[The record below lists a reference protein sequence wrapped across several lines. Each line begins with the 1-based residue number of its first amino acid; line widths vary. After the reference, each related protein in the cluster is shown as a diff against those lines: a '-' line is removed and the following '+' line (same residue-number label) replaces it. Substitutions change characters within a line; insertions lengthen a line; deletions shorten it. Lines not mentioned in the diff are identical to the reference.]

1 MMTRCIALLSIS
13 MFSLLSNVVL
23 AYSDFSN
30 QQASKSVVLVEAIG
44 ILGKQPDINA
54 VAITP
59 NLLIATAKSVSAG
72 SLKLSINGK
81 DVSVHKNFKNQGL
94 TLLSYPAGGLTPAV
108 LSKAAGESK
117 RNAHVVR
124 HAGEAVSG
132 TLLDL
137 TTGQPG
143 LIDMSMSKTL
153 LVGTGSG
160 VFNNCGELIGIYDKA
175 QMKKIASAISLTV
188 INKAIEEVADKTYSE
203 TDCPSETAKRALEEE
218 ARALERK
225 KTEEAAEETL
235 RITREKAAE
244 QERKT
249 QTALAEVENKSKESL
264 EEAEAALAQLKTES
278 EEAIVVVE
286 SEKVTAEEALRKSNE
301 EATIAAEQASV
312 AAKEQQQKLLVIGGV
327 VLGLLLLI
335 AMIFLIRRSQRN
347 NELESD
353 EDADAETEEL
363 LSFDVLIRGDKVG
376 VKVPAELIAR
386 ARGVVIGRSATDCDF
401 VMDSPEVSRSHIR
414 LSEKDGI
421 LYLEDLGSANG
432 TILNGLKLQP
442 AQLVALHHGDEIEL
456 AVSMFSVEFQER

>member
-1 MMTRCIALLSIS
+1 MINRSAALLAILLV
-13 MFSLLSNVVL
+13 SLLPNAAL

-30 QQASKSVVLVEAIG
+30 QQASKSVVLVEAMG

-59 NLLIATAKSVSAG
+59 NLLLATAKSVSAG

-81 DVSVHKNFKNQGL
+81 DASVHKNFKSQGL

-124 HAGEAVSG
+124 HTGEAVSG

-143 LIDMSMSKTL
+143 LLDMSMSKTL

-175 QMKKIASAISLTV
+175 QMKKIASAISLTL
-188 INKAIEEVADKTYSE
+188 INKAIEEVSGKTYSE
-203 TDCPSETAKRALEEE
+203 TDCPSEIEKLAIEEE
-218 ARALERK
+218 ARVLERK
-225 KTEEAAEETL
+225 KTEDAAEEKL
-235 RITREKAAE
+235 RIAREKAAE
-244 QERKT
+244 QEKTT
-249 QTALAEVENKSKESL
+249 QTALAEVETKSKESL
-264 EEAEAALAQLKTES
+264 EEAEAALALLKKETD
-278 EEAIVVVE
+278 EALVAVE
-286 SEKVTAEEALRKSNE
+286 SEKATAEEALRKSSE
-301 EATIAAEQASV
+301 EAIIS
-312 AAKEQQQKLLVIGGV
+312 AKDQQQKLLVIGGV

-335 AMIFLIRRSQRN
+335 AMIFFIRRSQRN

-353 EDADAETEEL
+353 EATEHETEEL

-421 LYLEDLGSANG
+421 LYIEDLGSANG